1 MNDLNRKFVDDEGRE
16 ETVIAS
22 SSDNYDV
29 KLDGGFSLANHNE
42 KKQNK
47 LVKKFKGTILGA
59 DIGVKSGGFTSM
71 AILATVI
78 AIAAFVIMYFIW
90 RF

>member
-1 MNDLNRKFVDDEGRE
+1 MNDLNRKYVDDDGRQG
-16 ETVIAS
+16 TVIATS
-22 SSDNYDV
+22 DDNYDV
-29 KLDGGFSLANHNE
+29 KLNGGFSLANHNE

-47 LVKKFKGTILGA
+47 LVKKFKGSILGA
-59 DIGVKSGGFTSM
+59 DIGVKSGGFTTM

-78 AIAAFVIMYFIW
+78 ALAAFVVMYFIW